1 MTYTETY
8 LAIISDTL
16 DIITDMRESGN
27 YDDDTLEALE
37 NRLEK
42 M

>member
-1 MTYTETY
+1 MIDTDTY
-8 LAIISDTL
+8 LQIIGDIL
-16 DIITDMRESGN
+16 DVIADMRESGD

>member
-1 MTYTETY
+1 MIDSKTY
-8 LAIISDTL
+8 LAMISDIL
-16 DIITDMRESGN
+16 DTIANMRESGD

>member
-1 MTYTETY
+1 MIDSKTY
-8 LAIISDTL
+8 LAIISDIL
-16 DIITDMRESGN
+16 DVIANMRESGEYN
-27 YDDDTLEALE
+27 DDTLEALE

>member
-1 MTYTETY
+1 MSTY
-8 LAIISDTL
+8 LQIIGDIL
-16 DIITDMRESGN
+16 DIISDMRESGD
-27 YDDDTLEALE
+27 YDDETLEALE

>member
-1 MTYTETY
+1 MIDTDTY
-8 LAIISDTL
+8 LQIIGDILDT
-16 DIITDMRESGN
+16 IADMRESGD

>member
-1 MTYTETY
+1 MIDTDTY
-8 LAIISDTL
+8 LAIISDIL
-16 DIITDMRESGN
+16 DVIADMRESGK

>member
-1 MTYTETY
+1 MIDTENY
-8 LAIISDTL
+8 LAIISDIL
-16 DIITDMRESGN
+16 DIIADMRESGD
-27 YDDDTLEALE
+27 YDDYTLEALE

>member
-1 MTYTETY
+1 MIDSETY
-8 LAIISDTL
+8 LQIISDILET
-16 DIITDMRESGN
+16 IADMRESGD

>member
-1 MTYTETY
+1 MIDSKTY
-8 LAIISDTL
+8 LAIISDIL
-16 DIITDMRESGN
+16 DTIANMRESGD
-27 YDDDTLEALE
+27 YDDGTLEALE

>member
-1 MTYTETY
+1 MIHTDTY
-8 LAIISDTL
+8 LAIISDIL
-16 DIITDMRESGN
+16 DVIADMRESGD